1 MQYTGYLA
9 GSQLLAGVLSMGD
22 FDADTA
28 FLGNWG
34 RFQQIVFF
42 LLCTTAVP
50 NGFNALSI
58 VFLGDS
64 PPHRC
69 LIPEAANITEE
80 WRQASIPT
88 QVVNGETEYSRCTR
102 YRLDLISNFSAQGL
116 SPSKDVNLSEVPLEG
131 CSDGW
136 TYSKETYQST
146 IVTEFDLVCDNEWK
160 QPFTTSIY
168 FFGVLSGSF
177 FSGQLSDRFGRKP
190 ILFITMAI
198 QTLFTFIQAFS
209 PSWEVF
215 SVLFFVVGLGQISN
229 YVAAFV
235 LGTEVL
241 TGPPRMIYASLGVC
255 GFFAIGYMTLPLF
268 AYFCRDWRTLLIALS
283 LPSIVYIPLWWF
295 IPESP
300 RWLLSQGRVE
310 EAEAI
315 LRDAAK
321 KNRVTAPEVIFA
333 HTEGSQKQ
341 FKKQEFHGF
350 LELLKT
356 SNIRCITGML
366 CLMWFTLT
374 IGYFGLSLNTSN
386 LYGDPYLNCFISA
399 ATEMPAYVASW
410 LSLQYLPR
418 RLCSSFKMLLGGGLL
433 FFIQLVPADLPSLAI
448 SLEMIGK
455 FFIASASALI
465 FAYTGELYPTV
476 MRNTAVGT
484 CSMASRVGSSV
495 APYFVHLGTYDKNLP
510 YILLGSLTI
519 LSAAITLFLPES
531 FGLPLPDTIEQMP
544 KRERIK
550 WPCLSS
556 EQKNLQK
563 KGKTYSPKIVA
574 ETRILSP
581 ELPFHE
587 KSCCELGM

>member
-1 MQYTGYLA
+1 MEDYDGEI
-9 GSQLLAGVLSMGD
+9 
-22 FDADTA
+22 A

-42 LLCTTAVP
+42 LLCASAVP

-131 CSDGW
+131 CSNGW
-136 TYSKETYQST
+136 TYSKEIYQST

-198 QTLFTFIQAFS
+198 QTLFTFSQVFS

-215 SVLFFVVGLGQISN
+215 SVLFFIVGLGQISN

-235 LGTEVL
+235 LGTEIL
-241 TGPPRMIYASLGVC
+241 TGPPRMIYGSLGVC
-255 GFFAIGYMTLPLF
+255 GFFAFGYMMLPLF
-268 AYFCRDWRTLLIALS
+268 AYFCRDWRTLLIVMS
-283 LPSIVYIPLWWF
+283 LPSVVYIPLWWF

-333 HTEGSQKQ
+333 ETEGEKEQ
-341 FKKQEFHGF
+341 FKREEFHGF

-356 SNIRCITGML
+356 SNIRHITL
-366 CLMWFTLT
+366 IFCLVWFTLNV
-374 IGYFGLSLNTSN
+374 GYFGLSLNTSK
-386 LYGDPYLNCFISA
+386 LHGDPYLNCFISA
-399 ATEMPAYVASW
+399 ATEIPAYTASW
-410 LSLQYLPR
+410 LALQYLPR
-418 RLCSSFKMLLGGGLL
+418 RLCSIVKMLIGGAIL
-433 FFIQLVPADLPSLAI
+433 FLIQLVPSDLPSLAI

-455 FFIASASALI
+455 FCLASASALI
-465 FAYTGELYPTV
+465 YPYTGELYPTI

-484 CSMASRVGSSV
+484 CSTASRVGAAI
-495 APYFVHLGTYDKNLP
+495 APYFVHLGTYNKNLP

-519 LSAAITLFLPES
+519 ISAVSVLFLPES
-531 FGLPLPDTIEQMP
+531 FGLPLPETIEQMP

-556 EQKNLQK
+556 KQKNPQK
-563 KGKTYSPKIVA
+563 EGKTHSVKILE
-574 ETRILSP
+574 ETW
-581 ELPFHE
+581 
-587 KSCCELGM
+587 M